1 METTMFTLGVLSIIL
16 AALVA
21 LVVYGTV
28 TVLKLKTEINHIF
41 QQMHENQQLMHRLNE
56 ELNREV
62 NLNAE
67 RMRTEAN
74 NDLSA
79 LSRDVNMIEQTLRN
93 SMNAGFDATERLVHR
108 EDAEVRSY
116 IDSRI
121 DKLVDVYFDTQ
132 KTKRQIIKG

>member
-21 LVVYGTV
+21 LIIYGTV

-62 NLNAE
+62 HSNSE
-67 RMRTEAN
+67 RMRTEIN

-93 SMNAGFDATERLVHR
+93 SMNSGFDAVERLVRR
-108 EDAEVRSY
+108 EDADVRSY

-121 DKLVDVYFDTQ
+121 DKLVDVYFDAQ
-132 KTKRQIIKG
+132 KEKRQILKG

>member
-93 SMNAGFDATERLVHR
+93 SMNSGFDTVERLVHR

>member
-93 SMNAGFDATERLVHR
+93 SMNSGFDAVERLVHR
-108 EDAEVRSY
+108 EDAEARSY

-121 DKLVDVYFDTQ
+121 DKLVDVYFDAQ
-132 KTKRQIIKG
+132 KAKRQILKG

>member
-1 METTMFTLGVLSIIL
+1 MFTLGVLSIIL

-21 LVVYGTV
+21 LIIYGTV

-62 NLNAE
+62 HSNSE
-67 RMRTEAN
+67 RMRTEIN

-93 SMNAGFDATERLVHR
+93 SMNSGFDAVERLVRR
-108 EDAEVRSY
+108 EDADVRSY

-121 DKLVDVYFDTQ
+121 DKLVDVYFDAQ
-132 KTKRQIIKG
+132 KEKRQILKG

>member
-1 METTMFTLGVLSIIL
+1 MFTLGVLSIIL

>member
-21 LVVYGTV
+21 LIIYGTV

-62 NLNAE
+62 HSNSE
-67 RMRTEAN
+67 RMRTEIN

-93 SMNAGFDATERLVHR
+93 SMNSGFDAVERLVRR
-108 EDAEVRSY
+108 EDADVRSY

-121 DKLVDVYFDTQ
+121 DKLVDVYFDAQ
-132 KTKRQIIKG
+132 KTKRQILKG

>member
-21 LVVYGTV
+21 LVIYGTV

-62 NLNAE
+62 HSNSE
-67 RMRTEAN
+67 RMRTEIN

-93 SMNAGFDATERLVHR
+93 SMNSGFDAVERLVHR
-108 EDAEVRSY
+108 EDADVRSY

-121 DKLVDVYFDTQ
+121 DKLVDVYFDAQ
-132 KTKRQIIKG
+132 KEKRQILKG

>member
-21 LVVYGTV
+21 LVIYGTV
-28 TVLKLKTEINHIF
+28 TVLKLKTETTEIWR
-41 QQMHENQQLMHRLNE
+41 QLHESQHEMHRMVEVLD
-56 ELNREV
+56 REV
-62 NLNAE
+62 QSNSE
-67 RMRTEAN
+67 RMRTEIN
-74 NDLSA
+74 NELSA

-93 SMNAGFDATERLVHR
+93 SMNSGFDATERLVRR
-108 EDAEVRSY
+108 EDADVRSY

-132 KTKRQIIKG
+132 KTKKQILKD